1 MVREIVDMENKY
13 LIAAAILL
21 MVLAFG
27 AGMKYSHYRQESQQ
41 PQSIILEE
49 SQAKPDVE
57 KEAEMI
63 QVYVIGAVTTPGV
76 YKLPVES
83 RVLEAVQ
90 MAQALP
96 EADLNSIN
104 LAQKM
109 DDGDAIVVP
118 KTGDVPAANTVQGT
132 VAWGGISGPGS
143 SGKVNIN
150 SSSAQELDQ
159 RLPGIGPAI
168 AQRIVD
174 YRALHGR
181 FASIEELKEV
191 SGIGDKKY
199 ADLQDLIT
207 VK

>member
-1 MVREIVDMENKY
+1 MSGIVDVENKY
-13 LIAAAILL
+13 IMAAAILL

-27 AGMKYSHYRQESQQ
+27 GGMKYSYYRQVSQQ
-41 PQSIILEE
+41 PQSIVLEE
-49 SQAKPDVE
+49 HQPKPDVE
-57 KEAEMI
+57 KEAETI
-63 QVYVIGAVTTPGV
+63 QVYVIGAVVTPGV
-76 YKLPVES
+76 YKLPVEA

-118 KTGDVPAANTVQGT
+118 KAGDVLNVNTLQGT
-132 VAWGGISGPGS
+132 VGWQDISGRGS
-143 SGKVNIN
+143 GGKVNIN

-159 RLPGIGPAI
+159 SLPGIGPAI

-199 ADLQDLIT
+199 ADLQDLVT